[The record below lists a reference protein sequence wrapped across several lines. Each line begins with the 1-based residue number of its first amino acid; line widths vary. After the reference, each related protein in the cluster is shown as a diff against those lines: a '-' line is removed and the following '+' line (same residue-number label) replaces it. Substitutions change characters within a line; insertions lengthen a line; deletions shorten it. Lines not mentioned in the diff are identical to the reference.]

1 METSS
6 NIEIAEEMM
15 SVAKVTRLTFAALIL
30 YIRQHQPKRERQ
42 RAWLAWRN
50 ALIFSA
56 GGQGAEHLGP
66 RTSRVY
72 EVKPRCK

>member
-15 SVAKVTRLTFAALIL
+15 SVAKVTRFTFAALIL

-42 RAWLAWRN
+42 RAGLAWRN
-50 ALIFSA
+50 A
-56 GGQGAEHLGP
+56 
-66 RTSRVY
+66 
-72 EVKPRCK
+72 